1 MNFNENILL
10 ALTTI
15 LVACGGL
22 YVYNSKNEPVNTYT
36 SYKPVEQPKPV
47 VPVVPVVPPA
57 NVSNVG
63 GSRRNRRKKSHKK
76 TKKR

>member
-47 VPVVPVVPPA
+47 VPVVPPA

>member
-36 SYKPVEQPKPV
+36 SYKPVEQPKPT
-47 VPVVPVVPPA
+47 VPVVPPA

>member
-10 ALTTI
+10 AVVTI
-15 LVACGGL
+15 FVACGGL

-36 SYKPVEQPKPV
+36 SYKPVEQPN
-47 VPVVPVVPPA
+47 PVVPVVPPT